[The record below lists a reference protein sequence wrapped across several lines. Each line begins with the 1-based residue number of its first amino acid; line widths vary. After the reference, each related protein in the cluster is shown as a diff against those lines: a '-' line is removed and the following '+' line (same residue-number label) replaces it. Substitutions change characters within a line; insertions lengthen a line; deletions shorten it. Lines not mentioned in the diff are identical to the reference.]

1 MHPEIWGP
9 HAWIFL
15 HSISLNYPENPS
27 ELDKE
32 RYRNFFSNLQ
42 YILPCEKCA
51 YNYGIKLK
59 SNPIELDSKSELI
72 EWLIK
77 IHNIVNESNG
87 KKKISNDEF
96 MKIYQNIYNNQSKPK
111 KIEKIEN
118 KPQKIGSKKNIFNNN
133 SLTIILI
140 IIIMVLLFS
149 LKKKY

>member
-32 RYRNFFSNLQ
+32 RYRNFFLNLQ

-59 SNPIELDSKSELI
+59 EYPIQLDSKTQLV
-72 EWLIK
+72 EWLMK
-77 IHNIVNESNG
+77 IHNLVNKSNG
-87 KKKISNDEF
+87 KKEINNHEF
-96 MKIYQNIYNNQSKPK
+96 MDIYKNIYNNKLQK
-111 KIEKIEN
+111 KEN
-118 KPQKIGSKKNIFNNN
+118 KPKENKPTKKENFFNNY
-133 SLTIILI
+133 LVTIILI
-140 IIIMVLLFS
+140 IIIIFIIIS